1 MVNKEN
7 NPEKMKRVRSKH
19 LKTKP
24 VCLAKLYNIRYKI
37 SSKITMSY
45 LYMFNFLPE
54 IFLNDTYFVFP
65 ETSRHL
71 YFKVPYFMSN
81 HVISW
86 NEDQKI
92 TTFKKE
98 KKTVKKED
106 TLWCYIHTNIMINVL
121 NFKHSNFYIV
131 TLLYAQI
138 PTESTSLAPTYFV
151 YTCM

>member
-7 NPEKMKRVRSKH
+7 NPEKMKRIRSKH

-86 NEDQKI
+86 NEDQQI

-98 KKTVKKED
+98 KKNCKKGG
-106 TLWCYIHTNIMINVL
+106 
-121 NFKHSNFYIV
+121 YIV
-131 TLLYAQI
+131 VLYSYQYYDKRFEFQTL
-138 PTESTSLAPTYFV
+138 
-151 YTCM
+151 